1 MLSQSTSSIAALLTG
16 RGILTCGGSKQV
28 PWAAVAVAV
37 AAEAAVQ
44 LNRKP
49 GDTLATGDANCRLLL
64 EQLCRWV
71 AAGNCASDQLSSACK
86 KTVVLERG

>member
-37 AAEAAVQ
+37 AVAAEAAVQ

-49 GDTLATGDANCRLLL
+49 GDTLATDANLVELPTPVGTALSLGSCR
-64 EQLCRWV
+64 ELC
-71 AAGNCASDQLSSACK
+71 Q
-86 KTVVLERG
+86 

>member
-1 MLSQSTSSIAALLTG
+1 MSYLLTSMLSQSTSSIAALLTG
-16 RGILTCGGSKQV
+16 WGILTCGGRKQV

-49 GDTLATGDANCRLLL
+49 GDTLATGDANLVKSPTPVGTALSLGSCR
-64 EQLCRWV
+64 ELC
-71 AAGNCASDQLSSACK
+71 Q
-86 KTVVLERG
+86 